1 MKIVIAVALA
11 VIVGCA
17 HPQPAPTTPAGRA
30 SPAAGAAGSDE
41 APGEAPGGA
50 PGGVKIDRSGS
61 LAAQLARLQD
71 AHDRDA
77 EAIAFLSRI
86 YAQQKAQPAARD
98 DDELAADGVYAVDV
112 TADIAAGQV
121 DGPADAPV
129 TIIKAF
135 DFACPYCQRTVAL
148 MKELLADYHGKVRV
162 VYTNMVIH
170 PLARPAHLASC
181 AAARQGKYKQ
191 FKDAFWDKGFAP
203 YLASSGRDASSLG
216 EDSMLAIAKGLGL
229 DTVKFKTDMS
239 SRECEDRLA
248 GDMAELAKFRVDSTP
263 TFFINGKHISGAQ
276 AREDFVKIIDEQLRI
291 AEASGV
297 RGADYYTKVVLAR
310 GEKQFRSSKDPRSPG
325 PPGPPGPR

>member
-1 MKIVIAVALA
+1 MKIVIGVALA
-11 VIVGCA
+11 AIVGCA

-41 APGEAPGGA
+41 APGGA
-50 PGGVKIDRSGS
+50 PGVAKIDRSGS
-61 LAAQLARLQD
+61 LAQQLARLQD

-86 YAQQKAQPAARD
+86 YAHQKAQPAARDD

-135 DFACPYCQRTVAL
+135 DFACPYCQTTVAL
-148 MKELLADYHGKVRV
+148 MKELVADYHGKVRV

-203 YLASSGRDASSLG
+203 YSASSGRDASSLG
-216 EDSMLAIAKGLGL
+216 EDNILAIARGLGL
-229 DTVKFKTDMS
+229 DTVKLKTDMA

-276 AREDFVKIIDEQLRI
+276 PRADFVKIIDEQLRI

-310 GEKQFRSSKDPRSPG
+310 GEKQFRSSKDPG